1 MYKIGLTGGIGS
13 GKSTAARLFEK
24 IGVPVYYSDLRAKEL
39 MLTKEVSDRIRAEF
53 GEECYDL
60 SGALQ
65 REYLSRMVFS
75 DPRKLALLNSIVH
88 PAVAADF
95 RVWASGQS
103 SGYVI
108 QEAAILIESG
118 ACRDVDEI
126 IVVTAPE
133 ELRVERVMKRD
144 GSSQEDI
151 RRRVSAQMTD
161 LQRAKYADYTII
173 ADESQLIMPQILKID
188 SEIQKKIVPLCAKL

>member
-39 MLTKEVSDRIRAEF
+39 MLTEEVSDRIRAEF

-95 RVWASGQS
+95 RIWASGQS

-118 ACRDVDEI
+118 AYRDVDEI

-144 GSSQEDI
+144 GSSEEDI

-173 ADESQLIMPQILKID
+173 ADESQLIVPQILRID